1 MARVVSSAGRVPHH
15 VPSDLAEFGSFHPGD
30 ANFVFCDGSVRM
42 INDQI
47 DLTVFQALAPRAG
60 GD

>member
-1 MARVVSSAGRVPHH
+1 V
-15 VPSDLAEFGSFHPGD
+15 L
-30 ANFVFCDGSVRM
+30 CDGSVRM

-47 DLTVFQALAPRAG
+47 DLAVFQALATRAG